1 MLHSRKLFAKRLI
14 LMALHQLR
22 DQRECMFL
30 VLFSFVLWGGVDPVM
45 YNYVSPGHT
54 GDVYQHLPDTQ
65 QHPQQQVTMGLPIN
79 PNNPYQY
86 HSHVSTAVFN
96 LLMPSGNKMFY
107 VLNQACT

>member
-1 MLHSRKLFAKRLI
+1 
-14 LMALHQLR
+14 MALHQLR

-30 VLFSFVLWGGVDPVM
+30 VLFFFVLWGGVDPVM